1 MREASARKWDECSA
15 DNGLFIEPQLQLSWY
30 WIKGMDF
37 TTSNGMDVDQDD
49 AHALTGRAGL
59 VVGKKW
65 DLDNSRY
72 FQPYLKGGVRHE
84 FMGDQKV
91 TVNGIKFTNDLRG
104 TRGYYDLC
112 RIRTRRRAKGLHP
125 LERER
130 RLAGGILVP
139 GTRGMFAA
147 RCRRG
152 HGIKSRPTPRVL
164 PTSPTRSS
172 RKYRS

>member
-1 MREASARKWDECSA
+1 MFRF

-84 FMGDQKV
+84 LMGDQKV

-104 TRGYYDLC
+104 TRGYYGAGFDLQFASNA
-112 RIRTRRRAKGLHP
+112 RIYAEF
-125 LERER
+125 EREDGQKASTPWSVS
-130 RLAGGILVP
+130 AGL
-139 GTRGMFAA
+139 
-147 RCRRG
+147 
-152 HGIKSRPTPRVL
+152 RVEF
-164 PTSPTRSS
+164 
-172 RKYRS
+172 

>member
-1 MREASARKWDECSA
+1 MFCF

-65 DLDNSRY
+65 DLDDSRY

-104 TRGYYDLC
+104 TRGYYGAGFDLQFASNA
-112 RIRTRRRAKGLHP
+112 RIYAEF
-125 LERER
+125 EREDGQKASTPWSVS
-130 RLAGGILVP
+130 AGL
-139 GTRGMFAA
+139 
-147 RCRRG
+147 
-152 HGIKSRPTPRVL
+152 RVEF
-164 PTSPTRSS
+164 
-172 RKYRS
+172 